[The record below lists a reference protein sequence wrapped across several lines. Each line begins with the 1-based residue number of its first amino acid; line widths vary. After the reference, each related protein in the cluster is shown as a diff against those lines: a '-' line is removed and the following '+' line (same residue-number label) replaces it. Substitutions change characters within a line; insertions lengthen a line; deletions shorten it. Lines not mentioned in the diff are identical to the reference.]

1 MKLLNKIFN
10 SQVLKNFSFLAS
22 SNIIAQVLSMIA
34 TIKIARI
41 FTTDDYGL
49 FSIVIVNAGML
60 STVSLLGLRN
70 IVIRTIAR
78 DSQKKKRILSSVIIF
93 RSIFVLLIALLFL
106 ILGDYLLKETPSLV
120 TILIVVFVFSQHL
133 WDIIESILFGEENMK
148 PSSILNLTF
157 TTVYVLAI
165 LITPDKY
172 LTLSL
177 VLMLFIFNQ
186 FIKSIAL
193 FITSR
198 FFKLIRLQ
206 DFKIINSF
214 DVLKNLF
221 KESWPYYLLG
231 ILTIFTT
238 QLPFLFLKWNS
249 NLEEVAFYS
258 ASFKLIQPMQLMI
271 VLLLT
276 AVFPRF
282 SKLYKSDYK
291 KFSEYVVLTLNFI
304 VFLGSLMSFIL
315 SVFGKEIMLLVF
327 GVKYIET
334 GFLFSILIWYSLL
347 FSIFNFIGTVLGSID
362 KQKNLMYLSIFYTII
377 LTIFLWFGSKHGA
390 IGLVLA
396 FIVGGFVNMTY
407 HWKYFATKIKLTKLH
422 KLHTSFILSLVLLS
436 ISIFTLYIDV
446 ELIYRLLI
454 VTSSFVIVL
463 LITSPK
469 SLLNELLRVTNID
482 ES

>member
-1 MKLLNKIFN
+1 
-10 SQVLKNFSFLAS
+10 
-22 SNIIAQVLSMIA
+22 MIA

-49 FSIVIVNAGML
+49 FSIIIVNAGIL

-78 DSQKKKRILSSVIIF
+78 DSYKKKSILFSVIIF
-93 RSIFVLLIALLFL
+93 RSIFVLFVALLFL
-106 ILGDYLLKETPSLV
+106 IIGAYLLEEKSSLF
-120 TILIVVFVFSQHL
+120 TILIIVFVFSQHL

-148 PSSILNLTF
+148 PSSILNLAF
-157 TTVYVLAI
+157 TTIYVLAI
-165 LITPDKY
+165 LITPDKH

-177 VLMLFIFNQ
+177 VLIFFIFNH
-186 FIKSIAL
+186 FVKSLAL
-193 FITSR
+193 FIMSG
-198 FFKLIRLQ
+198 FFNLIRLK
-206 DFKIINSF
+206 DFKIINSI
-214 DVLKNLF
+214 VILKNLF

-276 AVFPRF
+276 AIFPRF

-291 KFSEYVVLTLNFI
+291 KFSAYVVITLNFI

-315 SVFGKEIMLLVF
+315 SVFGEEIMILIF
-327 GVKYIET
+327 GDKYIET

-362 KQKNLMYLSIFYTII
+362 KQKNLMYLSILYTII
-377 LTIFLWFGSKHGA
+377 LTVFLWFGSKHGA
-390 IGLVLA
+390 TGLALA

-407 HWKYFATKIKLTKLH
+407 HWKYFATKIKLTNLH
-422 KLHTSFILSLVLLS
+422 KLYTPFILSLALLS
-436 ISIFTLYIDV
+436 ISISTLYIDI
-446 ELIYRLLI
+446 ELMYRLLLVI
-454 VTSSFVIVL
+454 SSILVVM
-463 LITSPK
+463 LITRPK
-469 SLLNELLRVTNID
+469 NLINELLVVTNNSD
-482 ES
+482 DS

>member
-1 MKLLNKIFN
+1 
-10 SQVLKNFSFLAS
+10 
-22 SNIIAQVLSMIA
+22 MIA

-49 FSIVIVNAGML
+49 FSIIIVNAGML

-78 DSQKKKRILSSVIIF
+78 DSSKKKSILFSVIIF
-93 RSIFVLLIALLFL
+93 RSIFVLFVALLFIIIGVYVL
-106 ILGDYLLKETPSLV
+106 EEKSSLF
-120 TILIVVFVFSQHL
+120 TILIIVFVFSQHL
-133 WDIIESILFGEENMK
+133 WDIIESVLFGEENMK
-148 PSSILNLTF
+148 PSSILNLAF
-157 TTVYVLAI
+157 TSLYVLVI

-177 VLMLFIFNQ
+177 VLMFFIFNH
-186 FIKSIAL
+186 FIKSLAL
-193 FITSR
+193 FILSG
-198 FFKLIRLQ
+198 FFNLIRLK
-206 DFKIINSF
+206 DFKIINLF
-214 DVLKNLF
+214 VILKNLF

-276 AVFPRF
+276 AIFPRF

-291 KFSEYVVLTLNFI
+291 KFSAYVVITLNFI

-315 SVFGKEIMLLVF
+315 SVFGEEIMLLIF
-327 GVKYIET
+327 GDKYIET

-362 KQKNLMYLSIFYTII
+362 KQKNLMYLSILYTII
-377 LTIFLWFGSKHGA
+377 LTVFLWFGSKHGA
-390 IGLVLA
+390 TGLALA

-407 HWKYFATKIKLTKLH
+407 HWKYFANKIKLTNLH
-422 KLHTSFILSLVLLS
+422 KIYTPFILFLALLS
-436 ISIFTLYIDV
+436 ISISTLYMHL
-446 ELIYRLLI
+446 ELIYRLLLVISSI
-454 VTSSFVIVL
+454 VVVW
-463 LITSPK
+463 LITRPK
-469 SLLNELLRVTNID
+469 KLINELLVVTNSD